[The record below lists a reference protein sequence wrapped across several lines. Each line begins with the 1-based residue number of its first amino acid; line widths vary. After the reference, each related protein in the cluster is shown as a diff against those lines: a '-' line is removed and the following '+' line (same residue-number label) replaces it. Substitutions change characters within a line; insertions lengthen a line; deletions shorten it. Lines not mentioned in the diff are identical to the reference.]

1 MPSHLP
7 TDPAAPATA
16 TAATPAARL
25 YLPAELTQAAVAIP
39 ARLERFMGID
49 FGKKRVGIAV
59 GNRISRNATPCR
71 SVVAQGDARLHAI
84 AELVR
89 EWEPQALVLGIPYH
103 PDGAAH
109 ANTRAATAFG
119 RQLAARCRLPV
130 LGVDERY
137 STTAALELG
146 ASDPDAAAACII
158 LEQFLHA
165 LP

>member
-1 MPSHLP
+1 MPARSAQFHA
-7 TDPAAPATA
+7 PAAMVSGEVLVPAC
-16 TAATPAARL
+16 
-25 YLPAELTQAAVAIP
+25 AEQFI
-39 ARLERFMGID
+39 GID
-49 FGKKRVGIAV
+49 FGKKRVGVAV

-71 SVVAQGDARLHAI
+71 SITAQGDARLQAI
-84 AELVR
+84 VALVR
-89 EWEPQALVLGIPYH
+89 EWQPQALVLGVPYH

-130 LGVDERY
+130 YGVDERY
-137 STTAALELG
+137 TTTEALGLG
-146 ASDPDAAAACII
+146 ATDPDAAAACII

>member
-7 TDPAAPATA
+7 TDPTATPATA

-25 YLPAELTQAAVAIP
+25 YLPAELTQGAAVAIP

-84 AELVR
+84 TELVR
-89 EWEPQALVLGIPYH
+89 E
-103 PDGAAH
+103 
-109 ANTRAATAFG
+109 
-119 RQLAARCRLPV
+119 
-130 LGVDERY
+130 
-137 STTAALELG
+137 
-146 ASDPDAAAACII
+146 
-158 LEQFLHA
+158 
-165 LP
+165 

>member
-1 MPSHLP
+1 M
-7 TDPAAPATA
+7 
-16 TAATPAARL
+16 
-25 YLPAELTQAAVAIP
+25 QGAVSIP

-49 FGKKRVGIAV
+49 FGKKRVGVAV
-59 GNRISRNATPCR
+59 GNCISRRATPCR
-71 SVVAQGDARLHAI
+71 SIVARGDARLQAI

-119 RQLAARCRLPV
+119 QQLAALCRLPV
-130 LGVDERY
+130 FGVDERY
-137 STTAALELG
+137 STTEALELG

-158 LEQFLHA
+158 LEQFLNA

>member
-1 MPSHLP
+1 MP
-7 TDPAAPATA
+7 TDLSPPASPAAAPKTSP
-16 TAATPAARL
+16 TARL
-25 YLPAELTQAAVAIP
+25 YLPAELMQGAVVIP

-49 FGKKRVGIAV
+49 FGKKRVGVAV
-59 GNRISRNATPCR
+59 GNCISRRATPCR
-71 SVVAQGDARLHAI
+71 SIVARGDARLQAI
-84 AELVR
+84 ADLVR

-119 RQLAARCRLPV
+119 QQLAARCRLPV
-130 LGVDERY
+130 FGVDERY
-137 STTAALELG
+137 STTEALELG

-158 LEQFLHA
+158 LEQFLNA